1 MRNLENLKSFIAIY
15 ESNSITKAA
24 RQLNVSPASISKRLS
39 KLESELDVQLIERS
53 THSLCPTSMGRVF
66 YQKIKT
72 IMRDLED
79 CESWIQSVNK
89 EAAGAVRISLP
100 EMLVTQRTFAFLQC
114 FAESYENIMLEFDVS
129 NDVKDLIAANVDFSF
144 RTGKLDDSRLVAIP
158 FTSTEHVFCASQ
170 SYIDNHKL
178 PESHEHLLEVSK
190 LITPS
195 FINISQTAR
204 ILLPEPEVKSTKH
217 SQGLF
222 AGHKAN
228 SLAAIKAMT
237 LSGIGIALLPEVFV
251 KDEIESGQ
259 LKKLYPDYRSPPM
272 PVSLVYQ
279 KKLCMTK
286 PLELFKEYV
295 KSRAII

>member
-1 MRNLENLKSFIAIY
+1 MRNIEDLKSFIAIY
-15 ESNSITKAA
+15 ESNSITRAA
-24 RQLNVSPASISKRLS
+24 RQLNVSPASISKRLA

-53 THSLCPTSMGRVF
+53 THSLCPTSMGIVF
-66 YQKIKT
+66 YQKIK
-72 IMRDLED
+72 IVLKDLED
-79 CESWIQSVNK
+79 CASWIRNANK
-89 EAAGAVRISLP
+89 EAAGTVRISLP
-100 EMLVTQRTFAFLQC
+100 EMLVTQRTFSFLQC
-114 FAESYENIMLEFDVS
+114 FTDSYEHIMLEFDVS
-129 NDVKDLIAANVDFSF
+129 NEVKDLIAANVDFSF
-144 RTGKLDDSRLVAIP
+144 RTGQLDDSQLVAIP

-170 SYIDNHKL
+170 SYIDNHWL
-178 PESHEHLLEVSK
+178 PESHERLLDGK

-195 FINISQTAR
+195 FINVSQTAR
-204 ILLPEPEVKSTKH
+204 ILLPEPEGKSTKH
-217 SQGLF
+217 SREIS

-237 LSGIGIALLPEVFV
+237 LSGIGIALLPEVFI

-259 LKKLYPDYRSPPM
+259 LKRLYPDYRSPSM

-295 KSRAII
+295 KSRAVI